1 MSRAHPVVVTG
12 DLGKAVGEFPV
23 ASHLKACSAVMGKI
37 SGRSEERIPSGF
49 RTDSGKLSRD
59 GL

>member
-1 MSRAHPVVVTG
+1 MVVTG

-59 GL
+59 GLSH